1 MVWRIK
7 MVAGGAAFLGALWL
21 PACGTESSVSE
32 EQRHQERDAE
42 LARTLGNAAGEDAL
56 NPFAAAQT
64 LAEDSIGAAV
74 ASTVDQTW
82 VRKMIEHQEGAARM
96 AQILLNLNPTPEV
109 RRAAERVQ
117 QDAHARVETLT
128 KLRESSIGSDA
139 KSAEIFHPNTS
150 EMFTNMTKVQASS
163 VERLWALKMLD
174 YNRGGVNL
182 AGLEVSRGSDDRI
195 RTAARELASALAHE
209 ADTLQQL
216 AKQPQ

>member
-1 MVWRIK
+1 MTFA
-7 MVAGGAAFLGALWL
+7 VATLLGALWL
-21 PACGTESSVSE
+21 PGCGSASSVSE
-32 EQRHQERDAE
+32 EQGHQERDAE
-42 LARTLGNAAGEDAL
+42 LARTLGKAAGEDAP

-128 KLRESSIGSDA
+128 KLRERSISSDT
-139 KSAEIFHPNTS
+139 KSAGIFDHETP
-150 EMFTNMTKVQASS
+150 EMFANMTKVQASS
-163 VERLWALKMLD
+163 AERVWVLKMIE
-174 YNRGGVNL
+174 YNRGGVKL
-182 AGLEVSRGSDDRI
+182 AGLEVSRGNDDRI

-216 AKQPQ
+216 AKQPL